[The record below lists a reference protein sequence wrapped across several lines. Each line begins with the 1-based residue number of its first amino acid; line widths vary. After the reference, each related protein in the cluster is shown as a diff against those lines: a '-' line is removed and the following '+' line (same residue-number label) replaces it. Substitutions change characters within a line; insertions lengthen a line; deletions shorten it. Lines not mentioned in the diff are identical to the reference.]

1 MRVRCRIISLLIL
14 FRMSEANAKDSNRI
28 EEGNET
34 CFGQPARDKN
44 KDEKQTEQQKE
55 YFKASHQS
63 VTAGDVS
70 TISREPSHI

>member
-44 KDEKQTEQQKE
+44 KDEKQTEQQ
-55 YFKASHQS
+55 
-63 VTAGDVS
+63 
-70 TISREPSHI
+70 